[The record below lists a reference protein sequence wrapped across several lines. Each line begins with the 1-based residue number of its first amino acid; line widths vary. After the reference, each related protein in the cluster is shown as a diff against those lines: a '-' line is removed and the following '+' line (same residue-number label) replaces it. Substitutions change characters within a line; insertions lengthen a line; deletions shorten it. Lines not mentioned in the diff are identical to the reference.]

1 MMAAALIAAG
11 AYAVTAGYDFV
22 YDDVHIIR
30 NKTLLHSLAN
40 WREILTTTWWGYA
53 LYRPLTELSFAVDWT
68 LSKGDPGW
76 FHVVNV
82 LLHAVTTALV
92 FRLARIGLGVV
103 GAGAAA
109 LAFAVHPVHVEA
121 VANVVGRAEVLA
133 ACMALA
139 AVLCYRMDGS
149 LARQGDTGPRRWAAS
164 LGALAALGAGLAAK
178 ETAFAIPG
186 LFLLVDW
193 FEAGIH
199 DERPATT
206 LRRHAVLWMGSVA
219 LALEWL
225 WVRAM
230 VVGDLAGDHPA
241 AGLEGQGFVGRV
253 LVMAP
258 VVLEYARL
266 LWFPARLS
274 ADYSPDFLPAA
285 ARLTV
290 RGLAGLAV
298 LAALAWLTIRAR
310 RRAPMISLGL
320 VWIGGTL
327 LIVSNLIVPT
337 GVLLAERTL
346 YLPSVG
352 AVLVL
357 GWLVAWSEASWRHVG
372 VALAALAVAAG
383 LVRTSTRLPTWR
395 DNDHF
400 FPQLVRDAPG
410 SYRSFLVAGAL
421 AYDAG
426 DRGRG
431 EVLLRRAL
439 LVYSLHPLVWETLAY
454 RFEEEGR
461 WREAAQHFRAAFL
474 LDSLRLEAGARAAV
488 AYVRAGLVDSA
499 DIVARRMAA
508 VDSSDVRHLATRA
521 EIALARGRPLEAMT
535 WRRRVAWR
543 FPRVWQY
550 WFLTADAALRA
561 AYCPEAVRSI
571 ERVREL
577 APSAPRLHELVQR
590 AEHSGCAR

>member
-1 MMAAALIAAG
+1 MIAAALIAAG
-11 AYAVTAGYDFV
+11 AYAVTAGYAFV
-22 YDDVHIIR
+22 YDDIHIIQ

-40 WREILTTTWWGYA
+40 WRDILRTTWWGYA
-53 LYRPLTELSFAVDWT
+53 LYRPLTELSFALDWT
-68 LSKGDPGW
+68 LSNGDPGW
-76 FHVVNV
+76 FHLVNL

-92 FRLARIGLGVV
+92 FRLARTGLGTV
-103 GAGAAA
+103 GAGGAA

-121 VANVVGRAEVLA
+121 VASVVGRAEVLA

-139 AVLCYRMDGS
+139 AVLCYRLDGT
-149 LARQGDTGPRRWAAS
+149 LARQGDGGPRRWAAS
-164 LGALAALGAGLAAK
+164 LGALAALAAGLAAK

-186 LFLLVDW
+186 LFLLSDW

-199 DERPATT
+199 DEQPATV
-206 LRRHAVLWMGSVA
+206 LRRHAVLWIGSVA

-225 WVRAM
+225 WIRATI
-230 VVGDLAGDHPA
+230 VGDLAGDHPA
-241 AGLEGQGFVGRV
+241 AGLEGQGFVGRL

-258 VVLEYARL
+258 VVLEYVRL
-266 LWFPARLS
+266 LWFPLRLS

-285 ARLTV
+285 ARVSL
-290 RGLAGLAV
+290 RGVAGLGLLVALAGLA
-298 LAALAWLTIRAR
+298 IRAR
-310 RRAPMISLGL
+310 HRAPVITLGL
-320 VWIGGTL
+320 GWIGGTL

-352 AVLVL
+352 AVLVF
-357 GWLVAWSEASWRHVG
+357 GWLVAWTEASWRHLG
-372 VALAALAVAAG
+372 VALAALAVTAG

-410 SYRSFLVAGAL
+410 SYRAYLVAGAL

-454 RFEEEGR
+454 RLEEEGR

-488 AYVRAGLVDSA
+488 AYLRAGLGDSA
-499 DIVARRMAA
+499 EVVAARMAA
-508 VDSSDVRHLATRA
+508 VDSNDIRYLAVRA
-521 EIALARGRPLEAMT
+521 EIALAMGRPLEAMT

-550 WFLTADAALRA
+550 WFLTAEAALRA
-561 AYCPEAVRSI
+561 GYCPEAVRSV
-571 ERVREL
+571 ERIRAL
-577 APSAPRLHELVQR
+577 APGAPRLDALVQR
-590 AEHSGCAR
+590 LAGGGCGG